1 MENFF
6 SIDDVISY
14 IENNNTNMVVR
25 KIKNKQTII
34 YVAYLPYITTKDKLT
49 EEIIKPLMQYQN
61 TISSAQ
67 QIGESVIYTS
77 DLSIDNDFSKVLG
90 YLRLG
95 KSIIGIS
102 HESTYIV
109 ADTGGVAQRN
119 VSAPEVQYALRA
131 PKDSFVE
138 NLDTNLSLISYRIKD
153 SHLCFKNF
161 IVGTRTQTRVVVAYL
176 DNLADK
182 NVVKYVEDTIS
193 NITIDGI
200 LESSYI
206 QKILNGKSRKI
217 LPTVSIAE
225 RSDKACSTI
234 LKGRL
239 CILVEGSNLALMLPE
254 RFMDFLDSGDDHYGT
269 VLLGPFNTSLRI
281 FGIISTYSL
290 PALYLVVT
298 SFNPDMLPA
307 SYLLSIASARSAVPL
322 NAVLEIFFMTIVIE
336 MLREASIRLPTKIG
350 SAIGIVGG
358 IVIGQG
364 AIAAG
369 LTSPISIVIV
379 SFSSI
384 SSFLLPDYN
393 IVTPLNVLKFIL
405 IVITGV
411 LGLFGFL
418 IGLSF
423 LAVHIISQRSFGV
436 PYAEPIAPFT
446 PFEIKDQF
454 LPQLQFYKEGDS
466 NATNPNSPYNSSDDN
481 NSNDEND
488 GNNDTHI
495 STKNYNK
502 KHNGDK
508 DTTSDK
514 NNSNTNINRD
524 ETIKNNNKD
533 NGSNSNYTNSTDSK
547 NRSNNNDA
555 DSKDQSG
562 NNENNEQDKP
572 NSIFKKILG
581 FFKDNTDDSNNDGNT
596 NQNENDSNNIK
607 SNSDEESKDNN
618 NQDKDNNNN
627 DDSNNNNNMKNSS
640 SKGNSSNNSSNSTSN
655 SGTSSGMSGSTSGG
669 K

>member
-1 MENFF
+1 MEKFF
-6 SIDDVISY
+6 RIDDIISY
-14 IENNNTNMVVR
+14 IENNNTNIVVR
-25 KIKNKQTII
+25 KIRNKQTII
-34 YVAYLPYITTKDKLT
+34 YLAYLPYITTKDKLT
-49 EEIIKPLMQYQN
+49 EEIIKPLMQYEN
-61 TISSAQ
+61 TISSAK
-67 QIGESVIYTS
+67 QIMESVIYTS
-77 DLSIDNDFSKVLG
+77 DLSIDNDLSKALD
-90 YLRLG
+90 YLRIG

-102 HESTYIV
+102 QESNYIV
-109 ADTGGVAQRN
+109 ADTTGVAQRN

-138 NLDTNLSLISYRIKD
+138 NLDTNLSLITYRIKD
-153 SHLCFKNF
+153 PHLCLKNF
-161 IVGTRTQTRVVVAYL
+161 IVGTRTQTRVVVAYI
-176 DNLADK
+176 DSLADK

-193 NITIDGI
+193 NITIDGV
-200 LESSYI
+200 LESAYI
-206 QKILNGKSRKI
+206 QKILNGKRRKI
-217 LPTVSIAE
+217 LPTISIAE

-239 CILVEGSNLALMLPE
+239 CVLVEGSNLVLMLPE

-405 IVITGV
+405 IMITGV

-423 LAVHIISQRSFGV
+423 LAIHIISQRSFGV

-446 PFEIKDQF
+446 PCEIKDQF

-466 NATNPNSPYNSSDDN
+466 NATNPNSVV
-481 NSNDEND
+481 NSNDNSNGNNNNNNNNNNSEND
-488 GNNDTHI
+488 
-495 STKNYNK
+495 NK
-502 KHNGDK
+502 THNGDK
-508 DTTSDK
+508 NNTANGNNDK
-514 NNSNTNINRD
+514 SNHNNKNNDNNKNCNRSTDAKNDDNNNNNSNND
-524 ETIKNNNKD
+524 KD
-533 NGSNSNYTNSTDSK
+533 NK
-547 NRSNNNDA
+547 
-555 DSKDQSG
+555 SKD
-562 NNENNEQDKP
+562 KP
-572 NSIFKKILG
+572 DGIIKKILS
-581 FFKDNTDDSNNDGNT
+581 FFKDDTDDSNNNNNNNNNDNIDNNT
-596 NQNENDSNNIK
+596 NGSSSNDKNN
-607 SNSDEESKDNN
+607 DNN
-618 NQDKDNNNN
+618 DKNTNNNN
-627 DDSNNNNNMKNSS
+627 DDTDNNNNMKNSS
-640 SKGNSSNNSSNSTSN
+640 SKGNNSNNSSNSTTN

>member
-61 TISSAQ
+61 TISSAK

-153 SHLCFKNF
+153 PHLCFKNF

-193 NITIDGI
+193 NVTIDGI

-405 IVITGV
+405 IMITGV

-436 PYAEPIAPFT
+436 PYAEPVAPFT
-446 PFEIKDQF
+446 PCELKDQF

-466 NATNPNSPYNSSDDN
+466 NATNPNSLANSNDDN
-481 NSNDEND
+481 N
-488 GNNDTHI
+488 GNNDTDI
-495 STKNYNK
+495 NTKNDNK
-502 KHNGDK
+502 KHNADK
-508 DTTSDK
+508 DNTSDK
-514 NNSNTNINRD
+514 NNNNANINKD
-524 ETIKNNNKD
+524 ETSKNSNKD
-533 NGSNSNYTNSTDSK
+533 NDNNSNYTNSTDSK
-547 NRSNNNDA
+547 NPSNNSNTNNDNDKNTGNTNDV
-555 DSKDQSG
+555 DSKDESG

-572 NSIFKKILG
+572 NGIFKRILN
-581 FFKDNTDDSNNDGNT
+581 FFKDDTDDKNDNDTNTDNVEDNNT
-596 NQNENDSNNIK
+596 NTS
-607 SNSDEESKDNN
+607 SSDDKDNDN
-618 NQDKDNNNN
+618 DNDNDNNNN
-627 DDSNNNNNMKNSS
+627 NN
-640 SKGNSSNNSSNSTSN
+640 
-655 SGTSSGMSGSTSGG
+655 
-669 K
+669 

>member
-61 TISSAQ
+61 TISSAK

-217 LPTVSIAE
+217 LPNVSIAE

-239 CILVEGSNLALMLPE
+239 CVLVEGSNLALMLPE

-405 IVITGV
+405 IMITGV

-446 PFEIKDQF
+446 PCELKDQF

-466 NATNPNSPYNSSDDN
+466 NATNPNSPANSTGDN
-481 NSNDEND
+481 NGND
-488 GNNDTHI
+488 DTNI
-495 STKNYNK
+495 TTKNDNK
-502 KHNGDK
+502 KHNADK
-508 DTTSDK
+508 DNTSDK
-514 NNSNTNINRD
+514 NNNNTNINKD
-524 ETIKNNNKD
+524 EASKNYTKD
-533 NGSNSNYTNSTDSK
+533 NDSNSNYTNSTDSK
-547 NRSNNNDA
+547 NPSNNNDKNTRNTNYV

-572 NSIFKKILG
+572 NGIFKRILS
-581 FFKDNTDDSNNDGNT
+581 FFKDDTDDNNDNDNNDANTANVEDNNT
-596 NQNENDSNNIK
+596 NTSSSDNTNNDNTNDSD
-607 SNSDEESKDNN
+607 SDNN
-618 NQDKDNNNN
+618 NME
-627 DDSNNNNNMKNSS
+627 SSS
-640 SKGNSSNNSSNSTSN
+640 SKSSNNSSNSSGNSSN
-655 SGTSSGMSGSTSGG
+655 SGTSSGMSGSTGGG